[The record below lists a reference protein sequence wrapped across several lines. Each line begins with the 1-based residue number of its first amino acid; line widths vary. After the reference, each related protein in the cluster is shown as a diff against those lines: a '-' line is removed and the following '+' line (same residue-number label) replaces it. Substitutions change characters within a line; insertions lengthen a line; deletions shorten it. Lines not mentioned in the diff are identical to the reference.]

1 MVPSAACQGA
11 EAALA
16 ELNAKVGPLVE
27 AYVAALEKIKIKE
40 GIRLVMAVSSCGNK
54 FFQVLNMQ
62 CLPVQHIGNLP

>member
-1 MVPSAACQGA
+1 MVPSAVCQGA

-54 FFQVLNMQ
+54 FFQVLNAQ
-62 CLPVQHIGNLP
+62 CLPVQHMGQLL